1 MLFNSLRDASVDSL
15 IVGLEPR
22 LPLIGPRHLVEE
34 LLPTRMRVSET
45 SLGPTV
51 LLHMLALLA
60 VGVVV
65 AIFLQVRHIDPQLSD
80 DWRLNLL
87 RSAGASWRIVEVG

>member
-22 LPLIGPRHLVEE
+22 LPLIGPCHFVEE
-34 LLPTRMRVSET
+34 LIPTRVRVGET
-45 SLGPTV
+45 SLGPAI

-80 DWRLNLL
+80 DWRLNLFC
-87 RSAGASWRIVEVG
+87 SVSASWRIAEVG